1 MKTKLRS
8 RVALVGLLLAVALF
22 SDFTCSEEEEDSC
35 AATKMV
41 EAKEPLIYLM
51 LELKQFTLWAY
62 GTSFNSQSADE
73 GRISGSIT
81 KYYCPDKKSG
91 SFEFEQTFYPALIDP
106 QALEQG
112 LYLDQTYFFKFENDL
127 DYLEVPID
135 IFLVFQHQN
144 LQWKD
149 TVRAYYSDLQYDY
162 TLNSKYIPIVID
174 DSPYDLK

>member
-1 MKTKLRS
+1 M
-8 RVALVGLLLAVALF
+8 AMVGLLLAVALF
-22 SDFTCSEEEEDSC
+22 TDFTCSEEEEDSC

-41 EAKEPLIYLM
+41 EAKEPLIYLIVK
-51 LELKQFTLWAY
+51 LKQFTLWAY
-62 GTSFNSQSADE
+62 GTSYNSQSADNA
-73 GRISGSIT
+73 ILSGSIT
-81 KYYCPDKKSG
+81 KYYCPDQKSG
-91 SFEFEQTFYPALIDP
+91 SFEFEQTFYPVQMDP
-106 QALEQG
+106 Q
-112 LYLDQTYFFKFENDL
+112 YLDLGFFLVQPYTFKFENDL
-127 DYLEVPID
+127 DYLEVPFD